1 MFCILSANKLID
13 ISIENILVPVEDCEL
28 TGGLTYKDRRGTVI
42 DWNLCFNTDG
52 ASSNRAFRS
61 GTPAFM
67 APVLLDDEQ
76 IPRRTLSHDMESFFA
91 VIIWI
96 ATLNYADEAAFQAKP
111 LPKMILNRKKSPE
124 DIVNAKEKWFELPR
138 RFQKSITD
146 HFEPPYRRD
155 IGFLKCLFKL
165 REILYP
171 DEEYDLDAYLHDGL
185 DKNDNKETGDADP
198 MKEGLF
204 RMCMKE
210 IDDYLHETKGCRE
223 MQWIDS
229 QALTR
234 HTPESR

>member
-1 MFCILSANKLID
+1 MEGC
-13 ISIENILVPVEDCEL
+13 VL
-28 TGGLTYKDRRGTVI
+28 TGGLTYEDRRGTII
-42 DWNLCFNTDG
+42 DWNLCFNADG

-67 APVLLDDEQ
+67 ASVLLDDEQ
-76 IPRRTLSHDMESFFA
+76 IPRRTLGHDMESFFA

-111 LPKMILNRKKSPE
+111 LASTMLEKKTPR
-124 DIVNAKEKWFELPR
+124 DIVRVKDSLFKIPENFRK
-138 RFQKSITD
+138 QIIN
-146 HFEPPYRRD
+146 HFEPVYREDVR
-155 IGFLKCLFKL
+155 FLKYLLKL
-165 REILYP
+165 RRILYSPP
-171 DEEYDLDAYLHDGL
+171 DLNDDVVLKSYKGGGL
-185 DKNDNKETGDADP
+185 DKNDKKETEDVDP

-210 IDDYLHETKGCRE
+210 MDEYLYETKGCHE

-234 HTPESR
+234 HTPESLMQEGNRVD